1 MNNENNFCKY
11 CLDTAEENDQ
21 PLIYPCQCSHGIHAN
36 CLAIW
41 LMVRPDENRHQCEI
55 CKTNYIGIDIP
66 PPSPPPSP
74 HPALEIS
81 IEQNELENNSIPE
94 FVCCHCHKLEGGFYV
109 AGILFFFS
117 SGVLGTGR
125 PRKPDEQSYYMAL
138 VLITM
143 ISCFFIA
150 MGLALTTRR
159 YFRRLQ
165 EIRMINAVNS
175 DE

>member
-1 MNNENNFCKY
+1 MNDENNFCKY
-11 CLDTAEENDQ
+11 CLDTDEENDQ
-21 PLIYPCQCSHGIHAN
+21 PLIYPCQCSDGIHAN

-41 LMVRPDENRHQCEI
+41 LMVRPGGNRHLCEI

-66 PPSPPPSP
+66 PPSPPPTP
-74 HPALEIS
+74 PPVLEIS
-81 IEQNELENNSIPE
+81 IEQDESVNNSIPE
-94 FVCCHCHKLEGGFYV
+94 FVCCHCYKVEGGLYI
-109 AGILFFFS
+109 AGIVFFFS
-117 SGVLGTGR
+117 SGVLGTSR
-125 PRKPDEQSYYMAL
+125 PRKSDEEAYYMAL

-159 YFRRLQ
+159 YFKRLQ
-165 EIRMINAVNS
+165 EIRMINAFNA